1 MYVKIKRI
9 ITKIRGLSAKVEK
22 VEEEVKQMRAE
33 KEEIWKRLA
42 GSPTSGGSSSQIS
55 KATMM
60 MIVIR
65 VGDDMLSGCNSFSEG
80 FRVVDLLAG
89 LIPAAIRGKRK
100 EEQGIN
106 HRGYQGR
113 GDSRKYTACHK
124 GLFFFCQIIK
134 NNGLSEFWNNEAHK
148 MWNFKVL
155 ALFIPVLIVSDVEWS
170 DGSGGDGLMVGFSR
184 LNESD
189 E

>member
-1 MYVKIKRI
+1 MYVKMKKI

-42 GSPTSGGSSSQIS
+42 GSPKLGGSSSQIS

-60 MIVIR
+60 MLVTG

-80 FRVVDLLAG
+80 YRVVDLLAG
-89 LIPAAIRGKRK
+89 SIPAPISGKQKVEQDIR
-100 EEQGIN
+100 

-113 GDSRKYTACHK
+113 GDSMKYAACHK
-124 GLFFFCQIIK
+124 GI
-134 NNGLSEFWNNEAHK
+134 
-148 MWNFKVL
+148 L
-155 ALFIPVLIVSDVEWS
+155 AKS
-170 DGSGGDGLMVGFSR
+170 
-184 LNESD
+184 
-189 E
+189 